1 LSGAAYYHIRDYF
14 VDEAM
19 FARFM
24 SARGAAFMARW
35 WNEMPQYD
43 GLYDNQNRVRP
54 AYYAFKFLSLIKGQR
69 LPVTGTTPEIKV
81 LAARGR
87 HWVNVVLW
95 NYPRD
100 GKGKPL
106 EVIVRFPFEKEGRVR
121 LVRLNAEAPVNNLDQ
136 MRVATVAN
144 LKTSPLRLTL
154 RPYEIYWVE
163 LAE

>member
-1 LSGAAYYHIRDYF
+1 
-14 VDEAM
+14 M
-19 FARFM
+19 FLRFL
-24 SARGAAFMARW
+24 SARGTAFMARW

-43 GLYDNQNRVRP
+43 GLYDNQGRLRP
-54 AYYAFKFLSLIKGQR
+54 AYYAFKFLSLIKGQQ

-87 HWVNVVLW
+87 QWVNVVLW

-106 EVIVRFPFEKEGRVR
+106 EVTVRFPFEKEEGGVR

-136 MRVATVAN
+136 IRTAKISDLRAHP
-144 LKTSPLRLTL
+144 LKITL
-154 RPYEIYWVE
+154 RPYEIYWIEVTE
-163 LAE
+163 